1 MLEAVD
7 IAEAVTQMSSYLGLS
22 VALAPRY
29 LWAEGEM
36 SSQLKYSTTKLKAK
50 GRYSKPTKAQLQRG
64 EARRGLEAAKG
75 ILPFP
80 GVSQDVRKRTLE

>member
-1 MLEAVD
+1 MPGSMMDAVRV
-7 IAEAVTQMSSYLGLS
+7 AEAVTQVSSDMGLS

-29 LWAEGEM
+29 QWAEREM

-50 GRYSKPTKAQLQRG
+50 GRYAKPTKAQLQRG

-75 ILPFP
+75 ILPIT
-80 GVSQDVRKRTLE
+80 GVSKACVL